1 MIEKT
6 PSFYGPTYCMFKSS
20 ITSWFLRSVF
30 LGGKGLLPWRK
41 ATPMSKDSTGQTGI
55 AWSASAVLAQGREC
69 FTVHAAEELRKLM
82 VLLIDYHPPDE
93 HDKPAMSIMSRG
105 LEDEFPQ

>member
-1 MIEKT
+1 
-6 PSFYGPTYCMFKSS
+6 
-20 ITSWFLRSVF
+20 V
-30 LGGKGLLPWRK
+30 
-41 ATPMSKDSTGQTGI
+41 
-55 AWSASAVLAQGREC
+55 
-69 FTVHAAEELRKLM
+69 TVQAAEELRKLM